1 MYLSERRKMQITHSS
16 SNLEVKHEHPEG
28 LEDTGQSRC
37 LKPGRSQSFEAVP
50 PWRWMCED
58 LIPSLLPVLEWL
70 FRDEASPFI
79 WRLLNKW
86 ALSPCGL
93 VPPYSPAHSELWPP
107 RYLFHLLFAQADLPV
122 ISFHIVRAY
131 PLAMGRRTP
140 S

>member
-1 MYLSERRKMQITHSS
+1 MDLSERRKMQITHSS
-16 SNLEVKHEHPEG
+16 SNLEVKHEYPEG

-79 WRLLNKW
+79 WRLLNKC

-122 ISFHIVRAY
+122 ISFSMPCFPY
-131 PLAMGRRTP
+131 P
-140 S
+140 